1 MEPQSAPPETYSQA
15 IGHVVEPGVRGPQ
28 TQPLEPCSGQE
39 VNINPPDAAPMKLT
53 VPDERNHVRV
63 RNDPDLSHAV
73 VVAKK
78 LRPLT
83 SVSHQE
89 FAEDERMAHH
99 FLLGQK

>member
-1 MEPQSAPPETYSQA
+1 
-15 IGHVVEPGVRGPQ
+15 
-28 TQPLEPCSGQE
+28 
-39 VNINPPDAAPMKLT
+39 MKLT
-53 VPDERNHVRV
+53 APDEQNHVRV

-78 LRPLT
+78 LRRLT

-99 FLLGQK
+99 VP